1 MPDLDLEVR
10 EDLDKVDKEQELEVM
25 GRWGHSR

>member
-1 MPDLDLEVR
+1 MLDLELKVR
-10 EDLDKVDKEQELEVM
+10 EDLDKVDKEQELEVT